1 MEFCVITLFPEIV
14 ATATNAGICGRAIRR
29 GLVSVDTVDPRDFTE
44 DPHRTVDDRP
54 YGGGPGMVLKVAPVR
69 EAIRQARAAMPAGS
83 PVVFLTPQGRRF
95 DQGVARQFS
104 ALPGIVLVAG
114 RYEGF
119 DERLL
124 ISEADDEIS
133 LGDFVLSGG
142 EIAAVAVIDA
152 VTRLRP
158 EVLGD
163 EASAEQDSFM
173 DGLLDCPHF
182 TRPEAIDGQVV
193 PSVLLKGD
201 HEGIRR
207 WRLKQALGRTYLR
220 RPEMLEGRELDTEE
234 RQLLREFL
242 DEQDFHPDEKDPG
255 RQDSD

>member
-1 MEFCVITLFPEIV
+1 MEFRVVTLFPEII
-14 ATATNAGICGRAIRR
+14 TATMKFGVCGRAVRR
-29 GLVSVDTVDPRDFTE
+29 GLIGIETVDPREFTR
-44 DPHRTVDDRP
+44 DVHRTVDDRP

-69 EAIRQARAAMPAGS
+69 AAIHQARSVMPEGS

-95 DQGVARQFS
+95 DQAVARQF
-104 ALPGIVLVAG
+104 AKLPGIVLVAG

-124 ISEADDEIS
+124 DAEADDEIS

-152 VTRLRP
+152 VARLLP
-158 EVLGD
+158 AVLGD

-173 DGLLDCPHF
+173 DGLLDCPHY
-182 TRPEAIDGQVV
+182 TRPETVDGRLV
-193 PSVLLKGD
+193 PPVLLEGN
-201 HEGIRR
+201 HEEIRR

-220 RPEMLEGRELDTEE
+220 RPDLLDGRNLNAEE
-234 RQLLREFL
+234 QQLLREFL
-242 DEQDFHPDEKDPG
+242 DERDSDPG
-255 RQDSD
+255 QNGPV